1 MPNVGSVVSKQA
13 ARAAPRPGP
22 RPGFTRDEI
31 VGCALRLM
39 DREGHAALSFRA
51 VARELDMTVG
61 ALSRYFPNLAD
72 LQDEVAAKVM
82 STIRPLQAGSKVELR
97 EQLARHGMDLMEVTR
112 AHPYLAEIHGPA
124 SATVITRSMTQSLR
138 VLMNAG
144 IPFERA
150 LVICSVVAN
159 LAQSWGMRD
168 ARIRTPEQKAGI
180 AAAAAAEMG
189 DLFLEMNKL
198 PQKSASATYR
208 GWFLLVIDGLLP

>member
-1 MPNVGSVVSKQA
+1 MPK
-13 ARAAPRPGP
+13 PGP

-51 VARELDMTVG
+51 VARELGMTVG

-72 LQDEVAAKVM
+72 LQDAVAAEVM
-82 STIRPLQAGSKVELR
+82 STVRPLQAGSKANLR
-97 EQLARHGMDLMEVTR
+97 EQLARYGMELMEVTR

-124 SATVITRSMTQSLR
+124 SASVISRSMAQSLR

-159 LAQSWGMRD
+159 LAQSWGTRD

-180 AAAAAAEMG
+180 AAAAEAAMG
-189 DLFLEMNKL
+189 DLSIEMKKL
-198 PQKSASATYR
+198 SPKSPAATYR